1 VTQVAHGLQTGQT
14 VGLVFG
20 AGTGG
25 QGTTGNYVVTRL
37 TADTYTVQDLNAGAV
52 TAGAAA
58 LQGTSWMISIDIGA
72 NESAAT
78 PIPGEGVLAQN
89 GVYATVSNLAGVTIF
104 YG

>member
-1 VTQVAHGLQTGQT
+1 
-14 VGLVFG
+14 
-20 AGTGG
+20 
-25 QGTTGNYVVTRL
+25 
-37 TADTYTVQDLNAGAV
+37 
-52 TAGAAA
+52 
-58 LQGTSWMISIDIGA
+58 MISIDIGA